1 MSATESGRPSG
12 VTFVGGLAFVAG
24 IADLLLGLLLFLQ
37 IGNEELVA
45 RFGGTVIMIV
55 FAVSVMIVGLVIL
68 LVAGGLFN
76 GSRGARVTEVI
87 FQAYSIVVAVW
98 VSIAAP
104 SLLWAAL
111 ISLVVSVAVIVLLF
125 TGRANAYFRA

>member
-1 MSATESGRPSG
+1 MSAAENARPG
-12 VTFVGGLAFVAG
+12 GITFVGGLTFVAG
-24 IADLLLGLLLFLQ
+24 IVDLLLGLLLFLQ
-37 IGNEELVA
+37 IGNDELVA
-45 RFGGTVIMIV
+45 RFGGTVILVV
-55 FAVSVMIVGLVIL
+55 FAISVMIVGLVIL

-76 GSRGARVTEVI
+76 GSNGARITEVI
-87 FQAYSIVVAVW
+87 FQAYSIVVAIW

-125 TGRANAYFRA
+125 AGRANAYFRG